1 MSATIYDFPAK
12 GRYAHQ
18 DPSEDSKLTNT
29 PVSRI
34 AKIAF
39 GNAWYHEEAVQAER
53 GDKEPK
59 PSADSVVPFRPN

>member
-12 GRYAHQ
+12 GRYQ
-18 DPSEDSKLTNT
+18 DPSEESKLTNA
-29 PVSRI
+29 PVSRT
-34 AKIAF
+34 AKIVF

-53 GDKEPK
+53 GDQEPT